1 MVKKTQQPGEKA
13 VITNLS
19 GVAEMTI
26 SGRVQNSDKK
36 ARRLRQN
43 QIFEK
48 KPIDF
53 RINIINPFN

>member
-1 MVKKTQQPGEKA
+1 MKKNNTCGEKTQQPGEKA

-36 ARRLRQN
+36 AR
-43 QIFEK
+43 
-48 KPIDF
+48 
-53 RINIINPFN
+53 